1 MKQMATGIALPAD
14 VNVKVLGLKFHRII
28 FPASII
34 VVLAMV
40 LGALV
45 DPPAAGQLLEGIKN
59 TILQH
64 LDWLMMVGG
73 NLMVLFCA
81 LLALSPYGKIRL
93 GGKDA
98 RPEFR
103 TLSWFC
109 MIFAAGMGIGLLY
122 WGVAEPVGHYT
133 GWFHT
138 PFNVASKTPEAA
150 HAAMGSAVFHWGFHP
165 WAIYVTIAI
174 VVGYFSYNKGLP
186 FAMSSGL
193 QPLFGKA
200 HKGTVGHVV
209 NVFTVVLTVF
219 GLATSIGV
227 GAMQATAGITHVL
240 GLPNSFG
247 YQMSFIAAV
256 TLLAAVSLWRGLGS
270 GVKLLSDLN
279 MLLALALFA
288 VVVAGIGFMKFSSG
302 VLGTSVDFATYFL
315 PLSNWIARPDQDWYR
330 GWTVFYWAWWCTWGP
345 LVGVFVARVSRGRT
359 LRQLIGVVLCAPT
372 VVSILW
378 FTAFGGGAIDNVASG
393 TGALAGDPLNVD
405 MALFH
410 FLETLPMFGITSALV
425 VVLLVIFTVTSVNSG
440 VLVVD
445 RLSAGQ
451 EQETPAVQRV
461 IWLLM
466 IAFVTV
472 ILFVVGDDTA
482 LKAIQAGS
490 VAMGPPFVVLMLL
503 LIAGFVKAIVKEA
516 R

>member
-1 MKQMATGIALPAD
+1 MKQMATGIALPTD
-14 VNVKVLGLKFHRII
+14 VNVNMLGLKFHRII

-34 VVLAMV
+34 TVLALV
-40 LGALV
+40 LGALIE
-45 DPPAAGQLLEGIKN
+45 PSAAGAFLEGVKT
-59 TILQH
+59 TILKH
-64 LDWLMMVGG
+64 LDWLMMIGG
-73 NLMVLFCA
+73 NVMVLFCA
-81 LLALSPYGKIRL
+81 LLAVSPYGKIRL

-133 GWFHT
+133 GYFHT
-138 PFNVASKTPEAA
+138 PFNVAKNSPEAA
-150 HAAMGSAVFHWGFHP
+150 RAALGSSVFHWSLHP

-200 HKGTVGHVV
+200 SRGTLGHVV

-219 GLATSIGV
+219 GLATSIGL

-247 YQMSFIAAV
+247 YQMGFIAAV
-256 TLLAAVSLWRGLGS
+256 TVVAALSLWRGLGS
-270 GVKLLSDLN
+270 GVKMLSDLN
-279 MLLALALFA
+279 MLLALVLFI
-288 VVVAGIGFMKFSSG
+288 VVVAGIGFVSFSSG
-302 VLGTSVDFATYFL
+302 VMSTTADFATNFL
-315 PLSNWIARPDQDWYR
+315 PLSNWINRPDQEWYR

-345 LVGVFVARVSRGRT
+345 LVGVFVARVSKGRT
-359 LRQLIGVVLCAPT
+359 LRQLITVVLCAPT

-378 FTAFGGGAIDNVASG
+378 FTAFGGGAIDNVVSG
-393 TGALAGDPLNVD
+393 TGALANGPLNVD

-410 FLETLPMFGITSALV
+410 FLETLPMFAITSALV

-445 RLSAGQ
+445 SLSAGGNQ
-451 EQETPAVQRV
+451 DTPAVQRV

-466 IAFVTV
+466 VAFVTV
-472 ILFVVGDDTA
+472 VLFVVGDDTA

-490 VAMGPPFVVLMLL
+490 VAMGPPFIALMMF
-503 LIAGFVKAIVKEA
+503 LIAGFVKAIVKEP